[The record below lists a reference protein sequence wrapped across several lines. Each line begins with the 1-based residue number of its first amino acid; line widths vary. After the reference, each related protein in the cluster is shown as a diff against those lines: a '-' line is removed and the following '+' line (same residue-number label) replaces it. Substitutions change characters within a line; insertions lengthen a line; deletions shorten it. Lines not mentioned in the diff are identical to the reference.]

1 MVRDMQRTDTAQ
13 QGDSF
18 TSPVYLVAY
27 REAEKLISRGHIISE
42 IHRLLGQNL
51 WGFKILL

>member
-1 MVRDMQRTDTAQ
+1 MQRTDTAQ

-27 REAEKLISRGHIISE
+27 REAEKLISQGHIISK
-42 IHRLLGQNL
+42 IQRLSRGY
-51 WGFKILL
+51 WGFRVIL